1 MENEKITK
9 IISQY
14 LNTGRFYGQVEEK
27 YINKAEEQL
36 EVKFSE
42 SYKQFLRQYGCG
54 GILGITISG
63 VQSNDNSSVVSNTE
77 RYRKLGLDINSVV
90 IQDCGEFVMCLDTA
104 EMVDNECPIVSWDR
118 ASKRRHK
125 RYEGFNNYLID
136 ILNEAIDNWDE
147 DIDEDE

>member
-1 MENEKITK
+1 MENEKIAK
-9 IISQY
+9 IILQY

-36 EVKFSE
+36 QVSFPK
-42 SYKQFLRQYGCG
+42 SYKQFLRQYGSG

-63 VQSNDNSSVVSNTE
+63 VQSNDNSSVVSSTE
-77 RYRKLGLDINSVV
+77 RYRKLGLDMKCVV
-90 IQDCGEFVMCLDTA
+90 VQDCGEFAMCLDTS
-104 EMVDNECPIVSWDR
+104 EMVDNECPIVSWGR
-118 ASKRRHK
+118 ASKRK
-125 RYEGFNNYLID
+125 NERYKNFDNYLID